1 MYSCR
6 HHLVAGLQ
14 PVGSDDAA
22 SVAQQAYEGYFAAV
36 YFAVGRG
43 VYEYAGFAVF
53 CRTALPGTERLR
65 ELSLLQR
72 MVTMVFM
79 PGEGTGRLSVI
90 SCRRMV

>member
-36 YFAVGRG
+36 YFAVGRV

-53 CRTALPGTERLR
+53 
-65 ELSLLQR
+65 LQDSAAGY
-72 MVTMVFM
+72 
-79 PGEGTGRLSVI
+79 GEVA
-90 SCRRMV
+90 